1 MIEPEEHLS
10 PDGTL
15 ALQVKLLDGG
25 DVAIGFRGHAW
36 HTHADILASVSG
48 CPESDAVRRFVED
61 VLADRAIIAVQS
73 FDDVVHDVWITD
85 DPSSHRKYQQANE
98 TLNFRYWSGRKYTEA
113 D

>member
-15 ALQVKLLDGG
+15 ALLVELLDGS
-25 DVAIGFRGHAW
+25 DVAIGFRGYAW
-36 HTHADILASVSG
+36 HTHADILASVIG
-48 CPESDAVRRFVED
+48 CPESEAVRRFVDD

-73 FDDVVHDVWITD
+73 FDDVVHDVWVTN

-98 TLNFRYWSGRKYTEA
+98 ALTFRYWSGREYTEA